1 MKGFQN
7 SNKNNQ
13 NIKKRNISFRTNEN
27 LNLYHK
33 AFESQNNGDFV
44 QAAKT
49 YRILFQKDFRT
60 EEFFLNYAIV
70 CQYLKDTNSSII
82 LFKKAIEVNS
92 KNFIPFFKMG
102 FILNNKGRFYEA
114 YPFAKKAIE
123 LEPNLWQSYHNL
135 IKILIN
141 LNRPK
146 EAIDITMTAKKLFS
160 KNHLFSE
167 LLGEIFKST
176 GNFEEANKFFKIS
189 ISLAP
194 DNDEALYS
202 FANFLIGIGSK
213 KDSIKFLKK
222 ILDKNPNHSMSY
234 YLFSTIINVENDQD
248 IKNKIIDLKI
258 KDFKTNKD
266 RFNILFSKSHVYHN
280 LKEFKKSSEILKQ
293 ANDLKLLEEPS
304 NLKDIIKISESIK
317 NKIHLDKSFNNPEL
331 KYIRDIFIVGLPR
344 SGSTLVE
351 SIIGMNKDVHNLGE
365 NSILRNA
372 LVESE
377 KSNFSNVDEIY
388 FNYSQNFSK
397 KKYITNKM
405 LSNYMH
411 IPHILSKLKH
421 SKVIYTYRNPLDNL
435 LSMYRAKFTGKG
447 NEYSSSLIDSAEY
460 YKYQFQIMSFYNE
473 KYKNYIYF
481 LSYDKLVSNPEQE
494 IKKLISWLG
503 FKWDDSYLHPN
514 KSQQGFFTASNVQV
528 RSPINSKSVGG
539 WKNYN
544 ELMQEPKNF
553 FKKNNFSLTSF
564 DNLNQS

>member
-1 MKGFQN
+1 MKGFQD
-7 SNKNNQ
+7 SNKKNQ
-13 NIKKRNISFRTNEN
+13 NVRKRDISLGSNEN
-27 LNLYHK
+27 LNLYNK
-33 AFESQNNGDFV
+33 ALKLQNKGDFV
-44 QAAKT
+44 QAANT
-49 YRILFQKDFRT
+49 YSILFKNNFRT

-70 CQYLKDTNSSII
+70 CQYLRDTNSSI
-82 LFKKAIEVNS
+82 LFLKEAIKINP

-102 FILNNKGRFYEA
+102 FILNNKGSFYEA

-146 EAIDITMTAKKLFS
+146 EAINVTITAKNLFS
-160 KNHLFSE
+160 NNHLFCE
-167 LLGEIFKST
+167 LLAEIFKSI
-176 GNFEEANKFFKIS
+176 GNFEEAKKFFKLS

-194 DNDEALYS
+194 NNDEALYN
-202 FANFLIGIGSK
+202 FANFLIGIGNK
-213 KDSIKFLKK
+213 EDSLKLLNK
-222 ILDKNPNHSMSY
+222 ILNKNPNHSMSY
-234 YLFSTIINVENDQD
+234 YLFSTIINVEKDQN
-248 IKNKIIDLKI
+248 IQNKIINLKI

-266 RFNILFSKSHVYHN
+266 CFNILFSKSHIYHK

-304 NLKDIIKISESIK
+304 NLKELINFSESIK
-317 NKIHLDKSFNNPEL
+317 NKINLDKSFDIPEI
-331 KYIRDIFIVGLPR
+331 KYLRDIFIVGLPR

-372 LVESE
+372 LVEYE
-377 KSNFSNVDEIY
+377 KSDFSDVDEIY
-388 FNYSQNFSK
+388 FNYSQNFSQ

-421 SKVIYTYRNPLDNL
+421 SKVIYTFRNPLDNI

-447 NEYSSSLIDSAEY
+447 NEYSSSLIDSAKY
-460 YKYQFQIMSFYNE
+460 YKYQFEIMSFYHE

-481 LSYDKLVSNPEQE
+481 LSYDKLVSDPEPE
-494 IKKLISWLG
+494 IKKLIKWLG
-503 FKWDDSYLHPN
+503 FEWKDFYLHPD

-528 RSPINSKSVGG
+528 RSPINNKSVGG
-539 WKNYN
+539 WKKYT
-544 ELMQEPKNF
+544 ELMQKPIDF
-553 FKKNNFSLTSF
+553 FKKNKFLLTSF
-564 DNLNQS
+564 EGLTD